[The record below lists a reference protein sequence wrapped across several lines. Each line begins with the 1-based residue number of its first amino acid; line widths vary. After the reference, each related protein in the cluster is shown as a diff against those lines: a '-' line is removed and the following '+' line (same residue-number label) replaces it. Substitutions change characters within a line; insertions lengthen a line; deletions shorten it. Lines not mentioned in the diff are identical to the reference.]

1 MLETKPQRMLYL
13 VVCGAPPASHIGEF
27 ISQAQHEGWE
37 IGIIATPAATKFM
50 NIPDLEAQTGH
61 PIRVEYRMPG
71 ESDPL
76 PEPDA
81 IVVAPATFNTLNKWA
96 LGIAD
101 TLAVG
106 ILCEYLGRGVPIV
119 AVPCLK
125 QDLARHPAFPKSRNI
140 LKKLG
145 VQILFEPNKYRSPEV
160 VPWEMVVQEITV
172 LESSTPDVRSQART
186 SRTLRQD
193 VKPSKR
199 RG

>member
-27 ISQAQHEGWE
+27 VSLAQRAEWNVGV
-37 IGIIATPAATKFM
+37 IATPEATKFF
-50 NIPDLEAQTGH
+50 DTRALQTLTGY
-61 PIRVEYRMPG
+61 PVRVEYRMPG

-106 ILCEYLGRGVPIV
+106 VLCEYLGRGVPII
-119 AVPCLK
+119 AIPCLK

-140 LKKLG
+140 LKKFG
-145 VQILFEPNKYRSPEV
+145 VRILYQPNKYRSPEIVHWENVLHEVTASIHKTSV
-160 VPWEMVVQEITV
+160 VTE
-172 LESSTPDVRSQART
+172 VRH
-186 SRTLRQD
+186 
-193 VKPSKR
+193 
-199 RG
+199 